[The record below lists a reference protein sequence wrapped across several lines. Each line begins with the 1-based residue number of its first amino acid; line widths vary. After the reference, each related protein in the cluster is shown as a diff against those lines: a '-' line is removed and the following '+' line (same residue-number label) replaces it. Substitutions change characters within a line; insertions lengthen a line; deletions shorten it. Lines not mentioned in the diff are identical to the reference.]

1 MTMQVMVKLPD
12 DVYQKAEGLAQRTG
26 RNIADV
32 LTSMLEVSLPS
43 IPDFSTKPLN
53 DLSDEEVLFL
63 ADSRMDSSQNVRL
76 STLLQKQQ
84 ETELDEIERHELS
97 LLMYIYHEGSLRKA
111 RATVEAVQRGL
122 RQSFKK

>member
-43 IPDFSTKPLN
+43 MPDFSTKPLN
-53 DLSDEEVLFL
+53 ELSDEEVLLL
-63 ADSRMDSSQNVRL
+63 ADSRMETAQNERM
-76 STLLQKQQ
+76 SALLQKQQ

-97 LLMYIYHEGSLRKA
+97 LLMYIYQEGSLRKA
-111 RATVEAVQRGL
+111 RAMVEAVQRGL
-122 RQSFKK
+122 RQPYKK